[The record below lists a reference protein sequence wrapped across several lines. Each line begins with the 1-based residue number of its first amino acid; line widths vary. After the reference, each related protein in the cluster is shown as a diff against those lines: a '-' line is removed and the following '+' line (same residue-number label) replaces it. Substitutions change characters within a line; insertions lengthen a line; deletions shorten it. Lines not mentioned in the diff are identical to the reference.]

1 MLLAPVETEVDLQ
14 LLQRKCVVHQVAMNR
29 SRRVSVVLP
38 SMAVLQTQRYSVLKE
53 SSVLESFWS
62 VAGHLH
68 FDKGLQFFF
77 TEDFDTD

>member
-1 MLLAPVETEVDLQ
+1 
-14 LLQRKCVVHQVAMNR
+14 
-29 SRRVSVVLP
+29 
-38 SMAVLQTQRYSVLKE
+38 MAVLQTQRYSVLKE